1 MTRQPTGPDAAP
13 PDVML
18 ALRTGTAGEHQE
30 LEDTLDLLDPALDAA
45 RLAAVLARMH
55 AFWVR
60 AEDGLDTWART
71 HPGDAAAVDWAAR
84 RRAGLFA
91 ADLAALGGDP
101 TAPAPVEVPAPA
113 STDEALGA
121 MYVLEGST
129 LGGVFID
136 RHLATLPGLA
146 QAGPLTAFSPYGEQ
160 TGARWA
166 AFRRAVRDHVARGG
180 DPDALVAAARRT
192 FRLMAS
198 WCADV
203 QQGASGPAAGP
214 TTTRGGVPA

>member
-1 MTRQPTGPDAAP
+1 MTRQSTRTDPAR

-18 ALRTGTAGEHQE
+18 ALRTATAGEHQD
-30 LEDTLDLLDPALDAA
+30 LEDTLDLLDPALTAD

-55 AFWVR
+55 SFWVR

-71 HPGDAAAVDWAAR
+71 HPADAAAVDWTAR
-84 RRAGLFA
+84 RRSALFA

-101 TAPAPVEVPAPA
+101 DRPGPVDVPAPA

-136 RHLATLPGLA
+136 RHLATLPGLS
-146 QAGPLTAFSPYGEQ
+146 QVGPLASFSPYGEQ

-166 AFRRAVRDHVARGG
+166 AFRRAVREHVARGG
-180 DPDALVAAARRT
+180 DPDALVSAARRT

-203 QQGASGPAAGP
+203 QQGASGSAAGS
-214 TTTRGGVPA
+214 TTPRGGAPA